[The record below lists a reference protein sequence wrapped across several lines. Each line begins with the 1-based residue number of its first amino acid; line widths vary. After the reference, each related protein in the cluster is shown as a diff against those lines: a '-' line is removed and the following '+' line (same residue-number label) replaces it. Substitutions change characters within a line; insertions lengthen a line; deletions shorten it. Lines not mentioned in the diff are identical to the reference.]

1 MDNGSSYGG
10 TGITQTSAWVDQ
22 TELTSITKSSND
34 ETMNVLWIVS
44 VIQIEELS
52 KALPH
57 P

>member
-1 MDNGSSYGG
+1 MEAV
-10 TGITQTSAWVDQ
+10 TVELVLPRPSAWVDQ
-22 TELTSITKSSND
+22 TELTSITKSLND